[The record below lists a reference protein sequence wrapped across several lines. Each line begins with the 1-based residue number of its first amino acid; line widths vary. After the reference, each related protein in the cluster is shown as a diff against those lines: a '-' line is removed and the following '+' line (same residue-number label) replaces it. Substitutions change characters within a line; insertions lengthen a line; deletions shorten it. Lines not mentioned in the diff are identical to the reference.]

1 MPNHCTFART
11 FALATFAMLLAC
23 DKAGGAPQCPE
34 PTAVAT
40 ATGGGLDGELVKT
53 AAAGAIKMKVRTD
66 ANGVLV
72 KQSVYHQQLAAIPE
86 PVQKLA
92 AAKFPGAKTDYV
104 ESELYAEHGRVY
116 EIEVTT
122 ADGQHCEIAASAD
135 AAELY
140 TECIIDAAA
149 LPAAVAATVAKLYPG
164 AKVLEAE
171 TKKGPKIDELTVEIQ
186 VEGGEHYL
194 RVAPDGTVIQRLV
207 RIPAIIEIPLQ

>member
-1 MPNHCTFART
+1 MPNHRI
-11 FALATFAMLLAC
+11 LAVVSFAMLLAC
-23 DKAGGAPQCPE
+23 DKGGGAPQCPE
-34 PTAVAT
+34 PATVAT
-40 ATGGGLDGELVKT
+40 NTPTGGLDGELVKT

-66 ANGVLV
+66 VDGVLV
-72 KQSVYHQQLAAIPE
+72 KQSVYHHQLAAIPE

-92 AAKFPGAKTDYV
+92 AARFPGAKTDYV

-122 ADGQHCEIAASAD
+122 TDGKHCEIAASAD
-135 AAELY
+135 AIELY
-140 TECIIDAAA
+140 TECIIAADA

-186 VEGGEHYL
+186 VGDGEHYL